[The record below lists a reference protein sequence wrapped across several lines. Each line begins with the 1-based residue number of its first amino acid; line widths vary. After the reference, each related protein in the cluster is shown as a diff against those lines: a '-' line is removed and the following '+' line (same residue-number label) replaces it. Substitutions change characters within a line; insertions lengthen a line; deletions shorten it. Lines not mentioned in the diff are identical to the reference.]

1 MPGKK
6 TIAFP
11 ILFVSLL
18 SIVLAI
24 LLLWNIGRGLFQS
37 NDSETIQ
44 ASIQRIELIIPAS
57 GFVARTEHLVL
68 SPDEGK
74 VLRLQ
79 EAGELLR
86 PQTEIIQ
93 LKKGPRGTETILNE
107 FNGLL
112 SYIKD
117 ECEEK
122 FVLAN
127 LDQLLLQEIIDP
139 PAKQTRLADD
149 QSVKKGDFLF
159 RIVEND
165 EMHLVLAVDPK
176 YTEFTQSLFSDS
188 FKPSSEINFRV
199 ESPTNLIL
207 GASVQK
213 IEKRE
218 KDHSLVIL
226 STPYYIDTL
235 LNNRKISGFFTFGYV
250 NASLLPKTALH
261 KGENGKY
268 YVYEK
273 NDEPRQIEVTLRG
286 LDPFTQQYI
295 VEGLE
300 TSQEIYTDAGQWIK
314 DTPPKP

>member
-1 MPGKK
+1 MHRKK
-6 TIAFP
+6 SIAFP
-11 ILFVSLL
+11 ILLISLL
-18 SIVLAI
+18 SIVLA
-24 LLLWNIGRGLFQS
+24 LLLFWNIGRGLFQS
-37 NDSETIQ
+37 KDSDTFQ

-57 GFVARTEHLVL
+57 GFIARTEHLVL

-74 VLRLQ
+74 ALRLQ

-86 PQTEIIQ
+86 PKTEIIQ

-107 FNGLL
+107 INGLL

-139 PAKQTRLADD
+139 PAKQTRMGDE
-149 QSVKKGDFLF
+149 QSVRKGDFLF
-159 RIVEND
+159 RIVENE
-165 EMHLVLAVDPK
+165 EMHLILVMDPK
-176 YTEFTQSLFSDS
+176 YAEFTQSIFAES

-207 GASVQK
+207 GATVQK

-218 KDHSLVIL
+218 KDHSLLVL

-250 NASLLPKTALH
+250 TASLLPKTALQ
-261 KGENGKY
+261 KAENGKY

-273 NDEPRQIEVTLRG
+273 NDQARQIEVKLRG

-300 TSQEIYTDAGQWIK
+300 TSQEIYTDASQWIK
-314 DTPPKP
+314 NTSKP